1 MSRIKI
7 LAREEA
13 PEASQPVLEK
23 VGKML
28 GFMPN
33 LRHLMATSP
42 PALTG
47 WAGLMGS
54 LSTT

>member
-7 LAREEA
+7 PAREEA
-13 PEASQPVLEK
+13 PVASQPVLEK

-28 GFMPN
+28 GFVPN
-33 LRHLMATSP
+33 LQRLMATSP

>member
-7 LAREEA
+7 LSREEA
-13 PEASQPVLEK
+13 PEASQPALET

-33 LRHLMATSP
+33 S
-42 PALTG
+42 G
-47 WAGLMGS
+47 I
-54 LSTT
+54 

>member
-1 MSRIKI
+1 MSPIKI

-28 GFMPN
+28 GFVPN
-33 LRHLMATSP
+33 LRHLMANSP